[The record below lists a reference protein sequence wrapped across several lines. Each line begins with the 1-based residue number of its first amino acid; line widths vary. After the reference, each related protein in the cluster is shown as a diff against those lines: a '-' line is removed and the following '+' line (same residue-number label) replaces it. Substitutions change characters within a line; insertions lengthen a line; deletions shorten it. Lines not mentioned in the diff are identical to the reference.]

1 MKKLM
6 LAIVLIALIAGC
18 VPQEIE
24 PVGTVLRYER
34 NGGKGY
40 LYIHHADGHDY
51 ACVVGPKFE
60 ELITGGFVS
69 AGDVFDCTGL
79 PFFRSDSTVTF

>member
-6 LAIVLIALIAGC
+6 LAIVLIALLAGC

-24 PVGTVLRYER
+24 PVGTVLYFESFGEKGRLHILHA
-34 NGGKGY
+34 NGHEY
-40 LYIHHADGHDY
+40 V
-51 ACVVGPKFE
+51 CVVVAKFE

-69 AGDVFDCTGL
+69 AGDPFDCTGL
-79 PFFRSDSTVTF
+79 PFFRSDRTVTF